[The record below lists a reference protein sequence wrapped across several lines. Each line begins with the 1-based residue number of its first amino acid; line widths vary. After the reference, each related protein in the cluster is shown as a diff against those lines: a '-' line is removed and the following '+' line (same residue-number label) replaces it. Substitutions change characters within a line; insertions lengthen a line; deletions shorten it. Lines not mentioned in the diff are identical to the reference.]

1 MWKRFK
7 ERKAFGEVKG
17 QKLSRE
23 IGENERKIMLKHYIG
38 NHDSQWNE
46 RCWEVSSTN
55 SLQME
60 LSRSYQEVSIAKWPQ
75 WIEKRSSNYRAYK
88 IFFDGSKSYQEA
100 NETTSKK
107 LQWIKIAITAVKK
120 GRSRGSIDGLPV
132 ERCQE
137 VVKIAQKQFFKEEK
151 NTDMNA
157 IMQLNQWSNQHFRLK
172 NIFQQ

>member
-1 MWKRFK
+1 MRKRFK

-75 WIEKRSSNYRAYK
+75 WIEKRSSIYRAYK

-100 NETTSKK
+100 IETTSKK

-157 IMQLNQWSNQHFRLK
+157 IKHTTQPK
-172 NIFQQ
+172 FQTTF